1 MPLSRIKPPMN
12 VMGDGLIVGDCLV
25 GITPY
30 STCRNIKEASSV
42 LHEPDAFIPLP
53 CNSFAIPF
61 CHSRGFVF
69 ANSFLVYEWFNYALR
84 QYENSSDDKFQPNNP
99 QVYVITRAKA
109 QP

>member
-1 MPLSRIKPPMN
+1 MN
-12 VMGDGLIVGDCLV
+12 GMGDGLIVGDCLV

-84 QYENSSDDKFQPNNP
+84 RYENSSDDKFQPNNP
-99 QVYVITRAKA
+99 QVFVITRAKA